1 MRPKGLKKHLQG
13 ADTQV
18 STLDWRCALGIGSSR
33 KPRCVGAIATY
44 LNAGLWGSRFVGDC
58 EVSTN
63 GERVWLKGRRMPA
76 WMAWARVL
84 SYVAFLPV
92 AFFTGVLLGE
102 TLLGHRGYPPYYYL
116 ASLLLTFL
124 LVVLGMW
131 GAGIWHTTMGSYEAV
146 SWPVARGRA
155 LGLGSAGKER
165 GRRTLWTTLNSFI
178 RLNRRMIQV
187 EVPIGPNGK
196 PRRLILRARDTEIQS
211 LMLVLSGTYYGPV
224 RQEALQLMDDVADP
238 WSWSRN

>member
-1 MRPKGLKKHLQG
+1 M
-13 ADTQV
+13 
-18 STLDWRCALGIGSSR
+18 GIVSSR

-102 TLLGHRGYPPYYYL
+102 TVLGHRGYPPYYYL

-124 LVVLGMW
+124 LVVLGLW
-131 GAGIWHTTMGSYEAV
+131 GAGIWHTTLGSYEAV
-146 SWPVARGRA
+146 SWPVGRGRQ
-155 LGLGSAGKER
+155 LGVGSVRSRE
-165 GRRTLWTTLNSFI
+165 GRRTTVWTTLNSFI
-178 RLNRRMIQV
+178 PLNRGMIQV
-187 EVPIGPNGK
+187 EVPIGPGGK
-196 PRRLILRARDTEIQS
+196 PRRLILRARDTELRS
-211 LMLVLSGTYYGPV
+211 VLLVLSGTYYRPV
-224 RQEALQLMDDVADP
+224 RQEALQLTDEAADP